1 MLSDIAGT
9 PDVITD
15 PRCSVEGRP
24 FEQRFYPNPEV
35 QLIGTT
41 TRNTSK
47 TTTLHFPGKAF
58 GLLPLRRMLQDNMC
72 PVATLCIS
80 CGCVCRRVF
89 GGILGENST
98 CPPSVSIS
106 RIKMFSTAY

>member
-35 QLIGTT
+35 QLTGTT

-47 TTTLHFPGKAF
+47 TTTLRFPGKAF

-89 GGILGENST
+89 GGIL
-98 CPPSVSIS
+98 
-106 RIKMFSTAY
+106 